1 MSGLRGLLLTL
12 LLLMCAATAAA
23 QTPPAAED
31 VDDAVAG
38 EAETAPSGEARP
50 AETDGQ
56 AMSNPADLVEED
68 PGLEAKA
75 DEEFTPEDEIS
86 EDYPVPLPSDI

>member
-1 MSGLRGLLLTL
+1 LTL
-12 LLLMCAATAAA
+12 LLLAFAAAA
-23 QTPPAAED
+23 QTPPVAEEADAA
-31 VDDAVAG
+31 AVREAESAPDG
-38 EAETAPSGEARP
+38 EAQPV
-50 AETDGQ
+50 ETDGP
-56 AMSNPADLVEED
+56 AMSDPADLVEED